1 MVWIMENIKI
11 EVRELNVFYKDR
23 QILKDIFLQIPEK
36 QITAIMGPSG
46 CGKTTLLKA
55 LNRLLDIYEGFNVSG
70 EVLLDGKNVYDPD
83 VNPMEIRARMGMV
96 FQKPS
101 PFPHLSVYDNI
112 VIGLKLRGMTN
123 KKYLDEVVK
132 EVLNKVGLWEEVKDR
147 LESSAAKLSG
157 GQQQRL
163 CIARALALN
172 PEVLLLDEPTSALDP
187 ISAARIENLLVDLK
201 KEYTIVIVTHNIQ
214 QAARISDYAAF
225 LYMGQLI
232 EFGETRE
239 IFTNPKNELTEQYVE
254 GRI

>member
-1 MVWIMENIKI
+1 MFGIKI
-11 EVRELNVFYKDR
+11 ETKDLSVWYKDK
-23 QILKDIFLQIPEK
+23 QILKEIFLSIPEK

-55 LNRLLDIYEGFNVSG
+55 LNRLLDIHEGYKVSG
-70 EVLLDGKNVYDPD
+70 EVLLDGNNVYDPK
-83 VNPMEIRARMGMV
+83 VNPMEIRARIGMV

-101 PFPHLSVYDNI
+101 PFPHLSIYDN
-112 VIGLKLRGMTN
+112 VVVGLKLRGVTD
-123 KKYLDEVVK
+123 KKYLDDVVK
-132 EVLNKVGLWEEVKDR
+132 EVLNKVGLWDEVKDR

-187 ISAARIENLLVDLK
+187 ISAAKIESLLLDLK
-201 KEYTIVIVTHNIQ
+201 KEYTIIIVTHNIQ

-232 EFGETRE
+232 EFGKTQE
-239 IFTNPKNELTEQYVE
+239 IFTNPKNELTEKYVE